1 MPEKII
7 ITSDSTTDLSP
18 ELQKQYHIQTIPL
31 GVTLNDIT
39 LKDGIDIWPDEIYTY
54 YDMTGKL
61 PKTTAINPAE
71 CTVFF
76 SRLVQDGY
84 TVIHFTISSEMS
96 STYQNCCLAASE
108 FQNVY
113 VIDTLNLSTGGGLLM
128 LAAAEMAEQGYPA
141 EKIVETCLAMRKQ
154 IDSSFIIDNLEFL
167 YAGGRCSSLQHL
179 GANLLHLKPC
189 IIVQDGK
196 MTVDRKYRGKFA
208 DVLQKY
214 IADRIGDGADIITSH
229 VFITHAGCEESIC
242 QQCVQLVHQL
252 LPDATVHLTRA
263 GATISSHC
271 GRNTLGVLFLRKP
284 ESCNE

>member
-84 TVIHFTISSEMS
+84 TVIHS
-96 STYQNCCLAASE
+96 
-108 FQNVY
+108 
-113 VIDTLNLSTGGGLLM
+113 
-128 LAAAEMAEQGYPA
+128 
-141 EKIVETCLAMRKQ
+141 
-154 IDSSFIIDNLEFL
+154 IIL
-167 YAGGRCSSLQHL
+167 YYYS
-179 GANLLHLKPC
+179 
-189 IIVQDGK
+189 
-196 MTVDRKYRGKFA
+196 
-208 DVLQKY
+208 
-214 IADRIGDGADIITSH
+214 
-229 VFITHAGCEESIC
+229 
-242 QQCVQLVHQL
+242 
-252 LPDATVHLTRA
+252 
-263 GATISSHC
+263 
-271 GRNTLGVLFLRKP
+271 
-284 ESCNE
+284 